1 MNLEQLPEQT
11 QKQQPEKIIPATPH
25 LRYIE
30 KTLSLLGT
38 ETDENGSETNWKNLS
53 EKVGA
58 WDSGLELSD
67 NIREIV
73 REYVLL
79 KLPSVK
85 EKIPSIAELPDD
97 KMLNALVNGWF
108 EELGEEIGG
117 KRKEVLMSV
126 LAHITRKIETRIWK
140 QVIEKSEA
148 EDLKKL
154 GLNENLRQPMID
166 SLDASVKADPLFIR
180 YLAYTQLAPETPDGA
195 EPTNPVGPD
204 EKPHTFAE
212 LFPHEMQ
219 FIETK
224 LANLGKNNELWKN
237 EPGAKEF
244 SEYMIT
250 LSEYLGEK
258 DPNKTEELR
267 KIALDKFNAVT
278 KTEFPINIVSP
289 VGGYEN
295 VEGYYKPPYVDPEL
309 RVVVRTEDSKKQEE
323 QFQNLQK
330 TLADNLALLD
340 VSQFSENMK
349 KQTVRNYLSIGSY
362 GVNLT
367 FKAAAQSD
375 PAIMMFLDEQIK
387 SYDKNLKKF
396 LPLVESSE
404 KTFEGISAEQI
415 EEMSRTDTEL
425 HEFSHSVYPGLTP
438 EAERLGPEQQMIA
451 GELMAESIH
460 RGIVKEL
467 MKNGSLPYTEEQYI
481 AQSISMAFQSIDGN
495 TPDDEYFQADTFVLN
510 GLFEKE
516 IAEWNGEKIA
526 IKDKNAFF
534 EYYKNNAKEIIALY
548 EDREMNPAKAKKWLA
563 EKCTPGAKL
572 QSVIDF
578 LKKQNDVE

>member
-1 MNLEQLPEQT
+1 MEQQP
-11 QKQQPEKIIPATPH
+11 QQNTIEKPEKIIPATPH

-30 KTLSLLGT
+30 KTLALLAP
-38 ETDENGSETNWKNLS
+38 EKDEDGNETNWKNLS
-53 EKVGA
+53 EKIGT
-58 WDSGLELSD
+58 WNSGLELSD
-67 NIREIV
+67 KIRDIV

-97 KMLNALVNGWF
+97 EMLNALTNGWF

-140 QVIEKSEA
+140 QAIGKAEA

-154 GLNENLRQPMID
+154 GLNENLRQVMVD
-166 SLDASVKADPLFIR
+166 SLDSSVKADPLFIR
-180 YLAYTQLAPETPDGA
+180 YLAYTQLSPEAPESA
-195 EPTNPVGPD
+195 EPTNPIGPD
-204 EKPHTFAE
+204 EKPHSFAE
-212 LFPHEMQ
+212 LFPHETQ
-219 FIETK
+219 FIEAK
-224 LANLGKNNELWKN
+224 LAALGKNNEVWKN

-244 SEYMIT
+244 SAYAMA
-250 LSEYLGEK
+250 LSEYIGEK
-258 DPNKTEELR
+258 DPSKTEELR
-267 KIALDKFNAVT
+267 KIALDAFNDVT
-278 KTEFPINIVSP
+278 KTEFPINIISP
-289 VGGYEN
+289 IGGYEN

-309 RVVVRTEDSKKQEE
+309 RVVVRTEDTKKQEE

-330 TLADNLALLD
+330 TLADNLTLLNIP
-340 VSQFSENMK
+340 QFAEKMK

-396 LPLVESSE
+396 LPLIADSE
-404 KTFEGISAEQI
+404 KAFEGISAEQI

-451 GELMAESIH
+451 GELVGESIH
-460 RGIVKEL
+460 RGLVREL
-467 MKNGSLPYTEEQYI
+467 IKKRFASLHGRSIYRPVHRHGSSINRRQYARRRI
-481 AQSISMAFQSIDGN
+481 FPSR
-495 TPDDEYFQADTFVLN
+495 YL
-510 GLFEKE
+510 
-516 IAEWNGEKIA
+516 
-526 IKDKNAFF
+526 
-534 EYYKNNAKEIIALY
+534 
-548 EDREMNPAKAKKWLA
+548 R
-563 EKCTPGAKL
+563 
-572 QSVIDF
+572 
-578 LKKQNDVE
+578 LKRSL

>member
-1 MNLEQLPEQT
+1 MEQT
-11 QKQQPEKIIPATPH
+11 TIEQSNMQEKTEKIIPATPH

-30 KTLSLLGT
+30 KTLALLAP
-38 ETDENGSETNWKNLS
+38 ETDENGVETNWKNLS
-53 EKVGA
+53 EKVEA
-58 WDSGLELSD
+58 WNSGLELSD
-67 NIREIV
+67 KIRDIV
-73 REYVLL
+73 REYMLL

-140 QVIEKSEA
+140 QIIAKAEP

-166 SLDASVKADPLFIR
+166 SMDASVKADPLFIR
-180 YLAYTQLAPETPDGA
+180 YLAYTQLAPEAPESA

-212 LFPHEMQ
+212 LFPHETQ
-219 FIETK
+219 FIEAK
-224 LANLGKNNELWKN
+224 LADLGKNNEMWKN
-237 EPGAKEF
+237 EPGAQEF

-258 DPNKTEELR
+258 DPNKTEKLR
-267 KIALDKFNAVT
+267 KIALDKFDAVT

-295 VEGYYKPPYVDPEL
+295 VEGYYKPPYIDPEL

-330 TLADNLALLD
+330 TLADNLSLLG

-349 KQTVRNYLSIGSY
+349 KQTVRNYLSVGSY

-396 LPLVESSE
+396 LPLVADSE
-404 KTFEGISAEQI
+404 KTFEGVSAQQI

-438 EAERLGPEQQMIA
+438 EAERLGAEQQMIA

-460 RGIVKEL
+460 RGIVQEL
-467 MKNGSLPYTEEQYI
+467 IKNGSLPYTEDQYI
-481 AQSISMAFQSIDGN
+481 SQSIGMALQSIDGN

-510 GLFEKE
+510 GLFEKG
-516 IAEWNGEKIA
+516 IAEWNGEKIVV
-526 IKDKNAFF
+526 KDKEAFF

-548 EDREMNPAKAKKWLA
+548 EDKEMTPAKAEKWIA
-563 EKCTPGAKL
+563 EKCTPGEKF
-572 QSVIDF
+572 QSVIDH
-578 LKKQNDVE
+578 LNKQREVE